1 MPPKINISPFLLQNV
16 IVNGT
21 INITMSCKAVHVKLN
36 VDRRTREYCQFL
48 QQESARVWNRTKSFF
63 WRTYRKK
70 EIWLKSNSLQKF
82 NRSDQLYSDEQFHLN
97 SQSIQSVA
105 QQFGNNLRAAR
116 EAKKENPDIR
126 YPYKNKRYFRVLWK
140 GTGNAPSVKVKGRN
154 IYLRNGQGNKPL
166 KLRLP
171 RTLANCQPQTVELI
185 WRNGCYWLSLVIKV
199 DNDKQPVEGDG
210 VAACDMGEIHAI
222 ALTDGMDALII
233 SGRKLREV
241 KQYRNRRVA
250 ILQEKMS
257 KCTEVLATLATYSRK
272 WRKLKK
278 TKQRVQERAR
288 RRIKDL
294 NHKIT
299 YKAIDWC
306 VKRGISTLVV
316 GDLTGIAKNTKG
328 RLSRSSRQ
336 RISQWSYYTQKQYLK
351 YKGEEVGIEVVEVN
365 EAYTTKTCPRC
376 GNYNRPKNRNY
387 ACAYCGMRCH
397 RDAVGAYNILTVYRY
412 GCIIADDLF
421 PHPKPKYLRILFQ
434 KKRKSSS
441 SPDGGLM
448 VAGSNSPIR
457 VNPCVARNVNAVQ

>member
-1 MPPKINISPFLLQNV
+1 
-16 IVNGT
+16 
-21 INITMSCKAVHVKLN
+21 MSIKAVHAKLN
-36 VDRRTREYCQFL
+36 PDGRTREYCQFL
-48 QQESARVWNRTKSFF
+48 QQESARVWNRAKNFF

-70 EIWLKSNSLQKF
+70 GIWLKSNSLQKY
-82 NRSDQLYSDEQFHLN
+82 NRSDQLYDDEQFHLN

-105 QQFGNNLRAAR
+105 QQFTDNLKSAR

-154 IYLRNGQGNKPL
+154 ITLSNGQGNQPL

-171 RTLANCQPQTVELI
+171 RTLANLKPRTVELI

-199 DNDKQPVEGDG
+199 DDNKQPIKGDG
-210 VAACDMGEIHAI
+210 VAACDMGEIHAMSI
-222 ALTDGMDALII
+222 TDGYDALII
-233 SGRKLREV
+233 SGRKLREA

-257 KCTEVLATLATYSRK
+257 KCTKYSRR
-272 WRKLKK
+272 WCKLNSR
-278 TKQRVQERAR
+278 KQRVQERAR

-299 YKAIDWC
+299 FKAIDWC
-306 VKRGISTLVV
+306 VKRGIKTLAV
-316 GDLTGIAKNTKG
+316 GDLSGIAKNTKG
-328 RLSRSSRQ
+328 RLSRNARQ
-336 RISQWSYYTQKQYLK
+336 KISQWSYYTQKQYLK

-376 GNYNRPKNRNY
+376 GNFNRPKNRNY
-387 ACAYCGMRCH
+387 SCDYCGMRCH
-397 RDAVGAYNILTVYRY
+397 RDVVGAYNILTVYRC

-421 PHPKPKYLRILFQ
+421 PHPKPKYLRILFTA
-434 KKRKSSS
+434 KRKSSS

-448 VAGSNSPIR
+448 PRKGFRLNRAGS
-457 VNPCVARNVNAVQ
+457 CQGT